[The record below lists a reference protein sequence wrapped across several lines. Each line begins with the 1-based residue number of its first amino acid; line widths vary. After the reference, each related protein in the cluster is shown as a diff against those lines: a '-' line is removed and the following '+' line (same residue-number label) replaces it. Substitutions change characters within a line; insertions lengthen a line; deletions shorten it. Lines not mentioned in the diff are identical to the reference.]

1 MEGFISY
8 VIKVTA
14 VLSYWIALT
23 QKVYERVESLFYNV
37 VFKLLTLTLREKI
50 SLLIRSLKS
59 AFIPFT

>member
-14 VLSYWIALT
+14 VPSYWIALT
-23 QKVYERVESLFYNV
+23 QKVYERVESLFYSV

-50 SLLIRSLKS
+50 SLLMRSLKS

>member
-23 QKVYERVESLFYNV
+23 QKAYERVESLFYNV

-50 SLLIRSLKS
+50 SLLMRSLKS

>member
-50 SLLIRSLKS
+50 SLLMRSLKS